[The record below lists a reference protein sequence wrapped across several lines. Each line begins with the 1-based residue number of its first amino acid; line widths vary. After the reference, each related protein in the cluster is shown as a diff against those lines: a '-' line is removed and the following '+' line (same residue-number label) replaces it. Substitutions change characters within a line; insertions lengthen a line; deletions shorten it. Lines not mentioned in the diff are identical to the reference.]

1 MTTSLAAIAATI
13 TDRDNAPAIRSA
25 LKKAG
30 LTWYP
35 RTREWV
41 AYSPSGTRGIRIA
54 VAQLPAGVAHTL
66 YTHDEWIDHIN

>member
-1 MTTSLAAIAATI
+1 MNTPLTAIAATI
-13 TDRDNAPAIRSA
+13 TDRDNAPSIRSD

-41 AYSPSGTRGIRIA
+41 AYSPAGARGTRIT
-54 VAQLPAGVAHTL
+54 VAKLPAGVAHTL
-66 YTHDEWIDHIN
+66 YTHEEWIEHIA

>member
-1 MTTSLAAIAATI
+1 MNAPLTAISATI

-41 AYSPSGTRGIRIA
+41 AYSPVGTRGVRIA
-54 VAQLPAGVAHTL
+54 VAKLPAGVAHTL
-66 YTHDEWIDHIN
+66 YTHHEWIDHIN